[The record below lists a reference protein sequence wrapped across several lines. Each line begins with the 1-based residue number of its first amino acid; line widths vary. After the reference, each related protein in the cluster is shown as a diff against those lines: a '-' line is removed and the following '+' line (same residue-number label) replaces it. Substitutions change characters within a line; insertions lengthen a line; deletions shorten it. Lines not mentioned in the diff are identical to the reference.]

1 MQVQVQVQVQ
11 VLGTLEVTHDGQ
23 PVEIAGPLPR
33 RLLALLAARAALDV
47 STSSLVDGL
56 WGDSPPA
63 ATSATLQSHM
73 ARLRRSLPSR
83 DLVRTG
89 PGGYRLAIDRAQVD
103 AGSFADWV
111 SAGLAALGR
120 DEFEEAALL
129 LQRGLTMWRGPAY
142 GEFADCESLLQEG
155 RRLDELR
162 LTAVQCRIEA
172 DLGRGVS
179 AGLVAELELLTTEH
193 PSRETLWGLLMRA
206 MYRDRRQA
214 DALATYHRA
223 RGYLVEELGVEPGE
237 ALRHLER
244 LVLTQDRVLD
254 PVPVRAGATIAS
266 SPSERRLVSV
276 LVADDYAIDTDPE
289 DAASRSQLLQALAAR
304 CVDDHGGMVCSAA
317 SGQFVAVFGAETA
330 HDQDPV
336 RAAAT
341 GLDILSAST
350 TIGIGVATGVAVVT
364 ADPNAAPIGGITASA
379 RELARIAAP
388 GEVVID
394 DRTRDVCGAVMLTEQ
409 VPNGWKV
416 TGLAPAGT
424 TANEPDLVGRDQ
436 ELSLLVDALRS
447 VRTHS
452 SPSWVSVLAE
462 PGVGKTRLLSE
473 FCRVVQTGATGV
485 VKRVGCQAHGQ
496 SGLELLSA
504 LWGDLAGAPSREALL
519 AEWCR
524 ALIATANEQPVLL
537 VIEDV
542 HWADDVLFDF
552 LDHLLLC
559 AGDTP
564 VLVVTTARPEVLVG
578 RPALGVGSSTVDV
591 LHLSRLADDQISL
604 LVEHLSR
611 RSGPGVTI
619 ADELRDRVIRSAAG
633 VPLYARELVRA
644 VGSGL
649 TLGGPAPPGTLHAV
663 ISARIDSLAPEHR
676 AVLQDAAVV
685 GATFW
690 PGAVIAA
697 GDRAPERVATALA
710 ELGRREFIAAAPV
723 EDRIGAECF
732 TFTHELVR
740 EVAYDRLLRPDRAR
754 RHFAVLS
761 WWEAST
767 SRPEDDAA
775 MLAHHALAAYDLA
788 TTAALPDLADQA
800 RPLAARYAWVA
811 GERALGLDTASAVTL
826 LERAASLTDAG
837 EAGRIQLL
845 YGTALFDARRFE
857 EAAAILQAVLSACGS
872 TRESLRVDAGMYLLN
887 ALFGLGRDLTPAID
901 AMRAIVAD
909 FPPGPEVVQA
919 LGVIGM
925 SLVMEQT
932 PTSMRSAR
940 ETVEP
945 AIAMAAD
952 LGIASSAWVAHG
964 VRGRARA
971 ALGDADGLEEIA
983 HAIRL
988 AHVRA
993 ANYSIAVGLRLWQAG
1008 ALHHLRGPL
1017 AELEARHDVDEFATT
1032 RGLSYLISY
1041 SEAEKLRVL
1050 AELGR
1055 LRELVELADHVD
1067 VGTDAQPR
1075 WVVVQRALALAD
1087 LGELDGPSLDK
1098 VRSTPPADQGD
1109 LRHVLGSA
1117 LVLATAA
1124 LDAEDLSAAIA
1135 HLSQLGDL
1143 RRFAERD
1150 GAVELLPRLIRTARR
1165 ARAPH
1170 LTAQLNSVELGG
1182 TPLADALHATVRGL
1196 LALAVGQDAVGDLEL
1211 AASRWSAMDA
1221 RFDEAQTRLDL
1232 GEALIARGD
1241 GRAGEVLSSVRSA
1254 LDAMELTPSLAR
1266 CDELLTRLG
1275 R

>member
-1 MQVQVQVQVQ
+1 MQVQ

-23 PVEIAGPLPR
+23 RVEIAGPLPR

-47 STSSLVDGL
+47 STSALVDGL

-73 ARLRRSLPSR
+73 ARLRRALPSR

-89 PGGYRLAIDRAQVD
+89 PGGYRLAIDRTQVD

-111 SAGLAALGR
+111 SAGVAALRR

-129 LQRGLTMWRGPAY
+129 LQRGLTTWRGPAY
-142 GEFADCESLLQEG
+142 AEFADCESLLQEG

-193 PSRETLWGLLMRA
+193 PSREALWGLLMLA
-206 MYRDRRQA
+206 MYRDGRQA
-214 DALATYHRA
+214 DALATYQRA
-223 RGYLVEELGVEPGE
+223 RGYLLDDLGVEPGE

-244 LVLTQDRVLD
+244 LVLTQDQALE
-254 PVPVRAGATIAS
+254 PVPVGAKTTIAS
-266 SPSERRLVSV
+266 PPSERRLVSV
-276 LVADDYAIDTDPE
+276 LVVEDRAIDTDPE
-289 DAASRSQLLQALAAR
+289 DAESRGQVLQDLVAR
-304 CVDDHGGMVCSAA
+304 CVEARGGMLCGVAG
-317 SGQFVAVFGAETA
+317 GQLMAVFGGATA
-330 HDQDPV
+330 RDQDPFQ
-336 RAAAT
+336 AAVT

-350 TIGIGVATGVAVVT
+350 AIGIGVATGVAIVA
-364 ADPNAAPIGGITASA
+364 ADPDTAPIGGVTASA
-379 RELARIAAP
+379 RELAGVAAP
-388 GEVVID
+388 CGVVID
-394 DRTRDVCGAVMLTEQ
+394 DRTRDVCGSVLLTEQ
-409 VPNGWKV
+409 VPSGWQV

-436 ELSLLVDALRS
+436 ELSVLLASLAS
-447 VRTHS
+447 VRTRS

-462 PGVGKTRLLSE
+462 PGVGKTRLLNE
-473 FCRVVQTGATGV
+473 LCRVVKTASTGV
-485 VKRVGCQAHGQ
+485 VRRIGCEAHGQ
-496 SGLELLSA
+496 NGLELLSA
-504 LWGDLAGAPSREALL
+504 LWGDAERATSREALF
-519 AEWCR
+519 ARWSH
-524 ALIATANEQPVLL
+524 ALSATANGQPVLL
-537 VIEDV
+537 VVEDV

-552 LDHLLLC
+552 LEHLLVS
-559 AGDTP
+559 ARDTA
-564 VLVVTTARPEVLVG
+564 VLVVTTARPEVLVA
-578 RPALGVGSSTVDV
+578 RPALGVVSPTTHV

-611 RSGPGVTI
+611 RSGTTVTI
-619 ADELRDRVIRSAAG
+619 DDGLRDKVIRGAAG

-644 VGSGL
+644 VQSDL
-649 TLGGPAPPGTLHAV
+649 ALVGPAPPATLHAV

-697 GDRAPERVATALA
+697 GDRTPERVASALA
-710 ELGRREFIAAAPV
+710 ELVRREFVSAVPLEGRA
-723 EDRIGAECF
+723 GAECF

-754 RHFAVLS
+754 RHFAVLR

-767 SRPEDDAA
+767 SKPEDDAA
-775 MLAHHALAAYDLA
+775 MLAHQALAAYDLA
-788 TTAALPDLADQA
+788 TTAALPELADQVQ
-800 RPLAARYAWVA
+800 PLAALYARVA
-811 GERALGLDTASAVTL
+811 GERALGWDTASAMRL
-826 LERAASLTDAG
+826 LERAVTLASAE
-837 EAGRIQLL
+837 EAARVQLL

-857 EAAAILQAVLSACGS
+857 EAAAVLEAVLATSGS
-872 TRESLRVDAGMYLLN
+872 TPESLRVDAGMYLLN
-887 ALFGLGRDLTPAID
+887 ALFGLGRDLAPAID
-901 AMRAIVAD
+901 AMTAITTD

-932 PTSMRSAR
+932 PSSMRAAR

-952 LGIASSAWVAHG
+952 LGIARSAWVAHG
-964 VRGRARA
+964 VRGRARV
-971 ALGDADGLEEIA
+971 ALGDVAGLEEIA
-983 HAIRL
+983 YAIEL
-988 AHVRA
+988 ADTRA
-993 ANYSIAVGLRLWQAG
+993 ANHSIAVGLRLWQAG
-1008 ALHHLRGPL
+1008 ALHHVRGAL
-1017 AELEARHDVDEFATT
+1017 AELEARYDVDEFAST

-1055 LRELVELADHVD
+1055 LRELVELADRFD

-1098 VRSTPPADQGD
+1098 VRDTPPADQGD

-1117 LVLATAA
+1117 IVLATAA
-1124 LDAEDLSAAIA
+1124 LEAGNQSAAIA
-1135 HLSQLGDL
+1135 NLSQLGGL

-1165 ARAPH
+1165 AQAPH
-1170 LTAQLNSVELGG
+1170 LTAGLQGVELGG
-1182 TPLADALHATVRGL
+1182 TPLAEALNATLRGL
-1196 LALAVGQDAVGDLEL
+1196 LALAAGEDAVADLEL
-1211 AASRWSAMDA
+1211 AASRWSGIDA

-1232 GEALIARGD
+1232 GEALIAARKSL
-1241 GRAGEVLSSVRSA
+1241 AAEVLCSVRSE
-1254 LDAMELTPSLAR
+1254 LEAMELRPSLSR
-1266 CDELLTRLG
+1266 CDDLLARLG
-1275 R
+1275 G